1 LRRLDR
7 GSENDKNITR
17 MKVFIWLITLA
28 FTVVCLCA
36 WAVSEVI
43 LRYHGE
49 IPLPGL
55 TVWLLNPN
63 WWLLVCPTPW
73 IIYSVVLS
81 LRRPATLEHVLIFC
95 GTQVLAAAL
104 LVSLVTLA
112 CVLPWLPLKMSL
124 CQ

>member
-1 LRRLDR
+1 
-7 GSENDKNITR
+7 
-17 MKVFIWLITLA
+17 MKIFLWLMTLA
-28 FTVVCLCA
+28 FTVVCLGA

-43 LRYHGE
+43 LRYLGE

-63 WWLLVCPTPW
+63 WWLLVCPMPW
-73 IIYSVVLS
+73 IIYAVVLS
-81 LRRPATLEHVLIFC
+81 WRRPVMLEHVLIFC
-95 GTQVLAAAL
+95 GTQVLAAAI

-112 CVLPWLPLKMSL
+112 CALPWLPLKMSL